1 MILHLLP
8 ISRVPSKARK
18 LAGCAA
24 LASLA
29 LVGSAAA
36 AEVSVYAGSAAPSF
50 TPVAVEATPN
60 LGTRQDETG
69 FVATRAEL
77 DDQYTSAPADQRSSA
92 ALDYAGFLISWM
104 MLPEAA
110 SFIDA
115 AQHDRGADDRADPR
129 AEAYL
134 SMIRL
139 LSEVSPPSDDFPVP
153 ATIRNDPVWSVIA
166 DIQSG
171 EKVSKARIRNA
182 AAGLTNHSRSVS
194 GRLVPQLFKAAM
206 EASEWDLARKILN
219 AAQSGTDLEGTSQML
234 LMRGQLALAE
244 GKQQMAFD
252 FFAWAAEHQDRA
264 AAQARIE
271 LAELAL
277 QNSERSVHERV
288 RDLLAE
294 GLPKWRGDE
303 LALKMRAQ
311 LARVSEDLGDAETA
325 VMTMAL
331 IEADHPGTPEAELA
345 ERRIKV
351 ILNHLA
357 EAISHDAMGIS
368 EAVATV
374 RRIEPYMA
382 AHAERAA
389 VRGALA
395 HRLEAAGLT
404 VAARAEF
411 TDIWD
416 SLLASE
422 RDQIAPDLFD
432 RLVLEQAKRL
442 VREGTPGAALGLL
455 QLRPDRRVA
464 SLDAEYAKVILQ
476 AGGEP
481 DARGESAELISLEI
495 ARSALGDGRDV
506 MALDAMNAAGRL
518 PAPEGITAT
527 RLAAEQGQPAAE
539 EYLAGVHSAK
549 RGHVEQLAGMRA
561 AEPPPI
567 RPLSTGTAQH
577 ILQSADLSLKAAAAL
592 TAQN

>member
-1 MILHLLP
+1 MILHLP
-8 ISRVPSKARK
+8 SVSRAPSKARK

-24 LASLA
+24 LASMA
-29 LVGSAAA
+29 LIGNGAS
-36 AEVSVYAGSAAPSF
+36 AEVSVYAGGAVPLHTPAAI
-50 TPVAVEATPN
+50 EARLD
-60 LGTRQDETG
+60 LGTRLDGTG
-69 FVATRAEL
+69 FAAARARL
-77 DDQYTSAPADQRSSA
+77 DEIYTSAPANLRSSA
-92 ALDYAGFLISWM
+92 ALDYASFLISWM

-110 SFIDA
+110 SFIEA
-115 AQHDRGADDRADPR
+115 AQRDSAANGRTDPR

-134 SMIRL
+134 GMIRL
-139 LSEVSPPSDDFPVP
+139 LADAAPPPNGSPVP
-153 ATIRNDPVWSVIA
+153 EAVRNDPVWSVIA

-171 EKVSKARIRNA
+171 EEVSKTRIRTA
-182 AAGLTNHSRSVS
+182 AAGLTDHSRFVS
-194 GRLVPQLFKAAM
+194 GRLAPHLFKAAM
-206 EASEWDLARKILN
+206 DASDWDLARKILN

-234 LMRGQLALAE
+234 LMRGQLARAE
-244 GKQQMAFD
+244 GQQQMAFD

-264 AAQARIE
+264 AAEARIE

-294 GLPKWRGDE
+294 GLPKWRGDS

-351 ILNHLA
+351 ILSHLGD
-357 EAISHDAMGIS
+357 AIALEAMGIS

-382 AHAERAA
+382 AHTERAA

-432 RLVLEQAKRL
+432 RLVLEQAKQL
-442 VREGTPGAALGLL
+442 VRQGTPGAALDLL
-455 QLRPDRRVA
+455 RLRPDRRVA
-464 SLDAEYAKVILQ
+464 SLDADYAKVVLE
-476 AGGEP
+476 AGGVP

-495 ARSALGDGRDV
+495 ARSALREGRDA
-506 MALDAMNAAGRL
+506 MALAAMKSAGRL
-518 PAPEGITAT
+518 PAPEGIAAT
-527 RLAAEQGQPAAE
+527 RLAAEQGQTAAE
-539 EYLAGVHSAK
+539 EYLERVPSPK

-561 AEPPPI
+561 ADPPPI
-567 RPLSTGTAQH
+567 TPLSTGTAQH
-577 ILQSADLSLKAAAAL
+577 ILRSAATSIDAATAL